1 MTERSRRILYRL
13 YGLAECTYFY
23 MTRELDELEEE
34 NKHSKERIEFLK
46 KEKEELER
54 LNGKSIV
61 VREEPEDNDGD
72 EWTMFQKDYDTI
84 REIMEVY
91 DGQLTLMK
99 KIHLLQLEAEDE
111 NT

>member
-23 MTRELDELEEE
+23 MTREFYELKEE

-99 KIHLLQLEAEDE
+99 RIHLLQLEAEDE

>member
-1 MTERSRRILYRL
+1 
-13 YGLAECTYFY
+13 

-34 NKHSKERIEFLK
+34 NKHSEERIESLKRK
-46 KEKEELER
+46 KERLER
-54 LNGKSIV
+54 LHGKSIV

-99 KIHLLQLEAEDE
+99 RIHLLQLEAEDE